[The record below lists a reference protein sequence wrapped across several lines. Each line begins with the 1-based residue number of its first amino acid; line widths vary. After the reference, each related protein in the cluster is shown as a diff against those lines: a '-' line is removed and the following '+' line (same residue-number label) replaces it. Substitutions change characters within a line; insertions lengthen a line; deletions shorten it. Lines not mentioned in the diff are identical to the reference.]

1 MLVLT
6 ENRRC
11 KSPKG
16 CGWVPGN
23 RVTLLHER
31 ADSQPAR
38 TFQGSL
44 LLCELQPCIRRGLTG
59 RNTGQPLLWARPER
73 AERVAKAAPEVERLP
88 GMRGS
93 VTENALKASPINFGL
108 AEYRSP
114 SWKCLKP

>member
-1 MLVLT
+1 MSVLT
-6 ENRRC
+6 
-11 KSPKG
+11 
-16 CGWVPGN
+16 GN
-23 RVTLLHER
+23 RCDVKPCQVR
-31 ADSQPAR
+31 V
-38 TFQGSL
+38 GSRKGSHSTASAL
-44 LLCELQPCIRRGLTG
+44 ISSPPVPVKAFSFGAGFQPCIRRGLTG